1 MRFLRILGK
10 LLLFVTLEMG
20 VLSGMKM
27 SQEEIENLMNAMH
40 RIEVVHVVKKDR
52 DRDPR

>member
-1 MRFLRILGK
+1 MKFLGK
-10 LLLFVTLEMG
+10 LLLFATLEMG
-20 VLSGMKM
+20 VLSGMKI

-40 RIEVVHVVKKDR
+40 RVEVVQVVKKDR